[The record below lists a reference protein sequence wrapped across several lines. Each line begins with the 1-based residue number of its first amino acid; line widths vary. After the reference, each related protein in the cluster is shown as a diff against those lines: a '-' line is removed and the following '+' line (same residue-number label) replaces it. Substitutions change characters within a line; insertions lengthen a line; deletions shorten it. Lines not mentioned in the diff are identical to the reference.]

1 MGFGS
6 LPIFWNSV
14 LSKKISD
21 HIFYFCKFCIFFPLF
36 LSGVSAEQGNL
47 TDSLCF
53 SLVSG
58 LKISAFGFLVLQIVE
73 GFCGVVAFVWFSMA
87 AVAEIP
93 ADANKMDSKPKAES
107 EFSVQKLV
115 DMFTKLN
122 PLAKEFFP
130 SSYSPNHDNRFQ
142 GFNQL
147 SPTHFLVSTKPSAD
161 ENFPNNRRVGLFC
174 LWSHIFRF

>member
-1 MGFGS
+1 
-6 LPIFWNSV
+6 
-14 LSKKISD
+14 
-21 HIFYFCKFCIFFPLF
+21 
-36 LSGVSAEQGNL
+36 
-47 TDSLCF
+47 
-53 SLVSG
+53 
-58 LKISAFGFLVLQIVE
+58 
-73 GFCGVVAFVWFSMA
+73 MA

-130 SSYSPNHDNRFQ
+130 SSYSPNHDHGFQ

-174 LWSHIFRF
+174 L